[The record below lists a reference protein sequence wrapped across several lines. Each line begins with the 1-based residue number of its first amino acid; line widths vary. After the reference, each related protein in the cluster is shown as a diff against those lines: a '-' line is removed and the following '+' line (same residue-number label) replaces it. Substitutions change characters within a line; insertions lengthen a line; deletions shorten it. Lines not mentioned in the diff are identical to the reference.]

1 MNLKK
6 ITALTALSL
15 FMATTSMAAG
25 KAIPEGKYAVD
36 GMHSKIGFEVPH
48 LVISSVDG
56 HFDKYEGTIVVDK
69 KIEKSKVD
77 LSVDIDSISTGVAKR
92 DAHLKSP
99 DFFDAAK
106 FPKMTFTSS
115 KITQTGD
122 NLTVVGTL
130 KIKDKAKEV
139 TLDLKYLGQV
149 KDGYGQDKVAFK
161 GKTKINRKEFGLTW
175 SQAVEAGP
183 VVGDEVEISLNIQ
196 AAKAK

>member
-25 KAIPEGKYAVD
+25 KAMPEGKYAVD

-48 LVISSVDG
+48 LVISSVEG
-56 HFDKYEGTIVVDK
+56 HFDKYEGTILVDK

-77 LSVDIDSISTGVAKR
+77 LSVDIDSISTGVVKR
-92 DAHLKSP
+92 DGHLKSP

-183 VVGDEVEISLNIQ
+183 VVGDDVEISLNIQ